1 MPTGRTS
8 SGGFVGDQLANLIG
22 LPEFQGAAL
31 PRWSFAA
38 PRNCS
43 GGSPESLGT
52 STKLIKASDCSV
64 QTICVLYNRQGTLS
78 AARRDF
84 SSTEVSM
91 RLCRFG
97 KNRLGLVRAD
107 SVIDVTP
114 VLDRLP
120 SYRYPLPRHDQG
132 GAAPEGE
139 YPRSD
144 HRCAGAHRL
153 RNELLYLDARR
164 RAAHRNAGGVGPIR
178 GGDVIR
184 SAICGIG
191 EMTTLVR
198 G

>member
-1 MPTGRTS
+1 
-8 SGGFVGDQLANLIG
+8 
-22 LPEFQGAAL
+22 
-31 PRWSFAA
+31 
-38 PRNCS
+38 
-43 GGSPESLGT
+43 
-52 STKLIKASDCSV
+52 
-64 QTICVLYNRQGTLS
+64 
-78 AARRDF
+78 
-84 SSTEVSM
+84 M
-91 RLCRFG
+91 RLCRLG

-120 SYRYPLPRHDQG
+120 SYRYPLPRHSQRR
-132 GAAPEGE
+132 AAPEGE
-139 YPRSD
+139 YSRSD
-144 HRCAGAHRL
+144 HRCAGAHHL

-184 SAICGIG
+184 SAISGIG

>member
-22 LPEFQGAAL
+22 LPQFRARAL
-31 PRWSFAA
+31 ARWSLAA

-43 GGSPESLGT
+43 GGSPEGLGT

-64 QTICVLYNRQGTLS
+64 QTIRVLYNGQGTLS

-153 RNELLYLDARR
+153 RNGLYTLMPGDVLLT
-164 RAAHRNAGGVGPIR
+164 GTPEGVGPIR
-178 GGDVIR
+178 GATSYDR
-184 SAICGIG
+184 QSPAS
-191 EMTTLVR
+191 MK
-198 G
+198 

>member
-1 MPTGRTS
+1 VPC
-8 SGGFVGDQLANLIG
+8 
-22 LPEFQGAAL
+22 
-31 PRWSFAA
+31 
-38 PRNCS
+38 NCS
-43 GGSPESLGT
+43 GGSPEGLGT
-52 STKLIKASDCSV
+52 STRLIKASHCSV
-64 QTICVLYNRQGTLS
+64 QTIRVLYNGQGTLS

-139 YPRSD
+139 YSRSD
-144 HRCAGAHRL
+144 HRCAGAHHL
-153 RNELLYLDARR
+153 RNELLYLDARYLDAR
-164 RAAHRNAGGVGPIR
+164 GRAAHRNAGGVGPIR

-184 SAICGIG
+184 SAISGIG

>member
-22 LPEFQGAAL
+22 LPQFQGTRAL
-31 PRWSFAA
+31 VRWGRAA

-43 GGSPESLGT
+43 GGSPGGLGT
-52 STKLIKASDCSV
+52 SIRLIKASDCSV
-64 QTICVLYNRQGTLS
+64 QTIRVLYNGQGSLS

-120 SYRYPLPRHDQG
+120 SYRYPLPRHSQRR
-132 GAAPEGE
+132 AAPEGE
-139 YPRSD
+139 YSRSD
-144 HRCAGAHRL
+144 HRCAGAHHL
-153 RNELLYLDARR
+153 RNELLYLT
-164 RAAHRNAGGVGPIR
+164 GTPEGVGPSEGR
-178 GGDVIR
+178 R
-184 SAICGIG
+184 HTIG
-191 EMTTLVR
+191 NLR
-198 G
+198 HR

>member
-22 LPEFQGAAL
+22 LPQFQGAAL
-31 PRWSFAA
+31 ARWSLAA
-38 PRNCS
+38 PRNGS
-43 GGSPESLGT
+43 GGSPEGLGT
-52 STKLIKASDCSV
+52 STRLIKASDCSV
-64 QTICVLYNRQGTLS
+64 QTIRVLYNGQGTLS

-97 KNRLGLVRAD
+97 KNRLGLVRAN
-107 SVIDVTP
+107 SVIDVMP

-153 RNELLYLDARR
+153 RNELLYLT
-164 RAAHRNAGGVGPIR
+164 GTPEGVGPSEGR
-178 GGDVIR
+178 R
-184 SAICGIG
+184 HTIG
-191 EMTTLVR
+191 NLR
-198 G
+198 HR

>member
-8 SGGFVGDQLANLIG
+8 SGDFVGDQLANLIG
-22 LPEFQGAAL
+22 LPQFQGARLGPLESCSAAQLFRRFAGKLGHVNKAHQGLAL
-31 PRWSFAA
+31 QCTDYP
-38 PRNCS
+38 C
-43 GGSPESLGT
+43 T
-52 STKLIKASDCSV
+52 V
-64 QTICVLYNRQGTLS
+64 QRLGTLS

-120 SYRYPLPRHDQG
+120 SYRYPLPRHSQRR
-132 GAAPEGE
+132 AAPEGE
-139 YPRSD
+139 YSRSD

-153 RNELLYLDARR
+153 RNELLYLTGTPEGA
-164 RAAHRNAGGVGPIR
+164 GPIR